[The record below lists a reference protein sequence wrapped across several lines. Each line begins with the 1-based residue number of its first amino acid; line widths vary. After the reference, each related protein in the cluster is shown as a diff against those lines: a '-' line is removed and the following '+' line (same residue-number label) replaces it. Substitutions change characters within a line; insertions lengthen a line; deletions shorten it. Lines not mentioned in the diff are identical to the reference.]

1 MASLDPAALIA
12 LVPKLI
18 HLVDEYRHI
27 LSDTLPSEL
36 GLVTSHLENLD
47 HLAIEAITAHE
58 NSISNSMCL
67 STDQATNT
75 YNDLVNPVLDRVDYL
90 HLN

>member
-58 NSISNSMCL
+58 NSISMCP